1 MELLKKLKGNKQK
14 EIKQTLIHGDFTIDN
29 VLVHKGKIASIIDWN
44 QGAFGDPRYDVS
56 LSIRPKPR
64 AFESE
69 IDVNIF
75 FKDTGRRPSLKKTIN
90 ILRMDYT
97 HFFDGIT
104 ANFIRHNNIN
114 NYLAVY
120 HEKNIVYFYL
130 ERRLVP
136 HRIKAML

>member
-1 MELLKKLKGNKQK
+1 MLKQAEINLHQNKVDGTMELLKKLKENKPK

-29 VLVHKGKIASIIDWN
+29 VLVHKRKIVGIIDWN

-75 FKDTGRRPSLKKTIN
+75 LKDTGRRSS
-90 ILRMDYT
+90 
-97 HFFDGIT
+97 
-104 ANFIRHNNIN
+104 
-114 NYLAVY
+114 
-120 HEKNIVYFYL
+120 
-130 ERRLVP
+130 
-136 HRIKAML
+136 